1 MKTAYTEIV
10 NGNYI
15 GSAENPIVLQEILK
29 KADEEELCPSNQD
42 RERVLFLG
50 IDVQQDFMDHG
61 ALGVPGAHGDVERMT
76 RFIYDYMEKISNIA
90 VSMDTHTPHQIFH
103 PCWWIDENGEHPAPY
118 TVITLQ
124 DLDQGKYRALINPQ
138 ASREYVKHL
147 EQDAKKALCVWTYHC
162 IQGTTGAALE
172 NQFANMVYFHSVAKK
187 AVVQRLVKG
196 QDPMSEMY
204 GIIRP
209 EYDTK
214 GYMNLDF
221 LNKLERF
228 DKVII
233 AGEAK
238 SHCVLESMKQILEY
252 YETRPEVTEKVYVLE
267 DCMSSIPG
275 YEDMADQAF
284 EEFRRRYRI
293 HLVKSTDGIL

>member
-103 PCWWIDENGEHPAPY
+103 PCWWIDEQGEHPAPY

-124 DLDQGKYRALINPQ
+124 DLDQGKYRALSGGHQSAGQQRICK
-138 ASREYVKHL
+138 ASGAGCQKSP
-147 EQDAKKALCVWTYHC
+147 LCMDLSLYP
-162 IQGTTGAALE
+162 GDD
-172 NQFANMVYFHSVAKK
+172 
-187 AVVQRLVKG
+187 R
-196 QDPMSEMY
+196 
-204 GIIRP
+204 
-209 EYDTK
+209 
-214 GYMNLDF
+214 
-221 LNKLERF
+221 
-228 DKVII
+228 
-233 AGEAK
+233 
-238 SHCVLESMKQILEY
+238 
-252 YETRPEVTEKVYVLE
+252 
-267 DCMSSIPG
+267 SS
-275 YEDMADQAF
+275 A
-284 EEFRRRYRI
+284 
-293 HLVKSTDGIL
+293 